1 VVSDTVAK
9 LQRSAQVRLAER
21 TARLR
26 DQPGLLGRWFAALD
40 QARGDLVLV
49 EQESG
54 ELALRVRARL
64 VRWFYELLVLAVI
77 GLAKLVGLWHQAGRA
92 LAVPP
97 RRR

>member
-1 VVSDTVAK
+1 VGGLD
-9 LQRSAQVRLAER
+9 ER
-21 TARLR
+21 TRRLR
-26 DQPGLLGRWFAALD
+26 QQKGLLGVWCAALYK
-40 QARGDLVLV
+40 ARSDLIAV
-49 EQESG
+49 EEESA

-64 VRWFYELLVLAVI
+64 VRWFYELLVLSLI